1 MAEVIVKKG
10 GCQIIKDSPSEYRL
24 VKPGGLTIRCT
35 SEAFAKEEMEKYL
48 KKQESH
54 GFSNGRA
61 KALAVITNKAEAVG
75 VKLGNARNAS
85 DELKMGYH
93 ACDRGEK
100 ITGNPFQPNT
110 PSFHQW
116 EKGFKECRAEAG
128 PGYKQPK

>member
-35 SEAFAKEEMEKYL
+35 SEAFAKEEMEKCL

-61 KALAVITNKAEAVG
+61 KALAVITNKAEAIG
-75 VKLGNARNAS
+75 VRLENAEGDVLSTEEAKKIGAEYKRAGKTQAQFVSEYKVN
-85 DELKMGYH
+85 GYSPKGMKVLQ
-93 ACDRGEK
+93 AWKEGY
-100 ITGNPFQPNT
+100 NT
-110 PSFHQW
+110 
-116 EKGFKECRAEAG
+116 
-128 PGYKQPK
+128 